1 MFLFIL
7 ITCLEKYNKM
17 QRVIIAVLVL
27 AASFSCEE
35 VDKLL
40 TFSVNNEV
48 TIQIPASTVID
59 LPVGIPTPDVTTN
72 SDQTFQNNNTRASLV
87 KDVKLQEM
95 KLTITAPTGKTFSFL
110 KSIHIY
116 ISTGQNDELL
126 LASLE
131 DVPANVNNITLKP
144 TGEKLDLYVKAS
156 SYKLRTS
163 IITDET
169 LTQNVDVK
177 ANLRFKVTAAPL

>member
-1 MFLFIL
+1 
-7 ITCLEKYNKM
+7 M
-17 QRVIIAVLVL
+17 QRVIIAIAAL
-27 AASFSCEE
+27 AVAFSCEE

-72 SDQTFQNNNTRASLV
+72 SDQTFQNNNTKASLV
-87 KDVKLQEM
+87 KDVKLHEM
-95 KLTITAPTGKTFSFL
+95 KLTITTPTGKTFSFL

-116 ISTGQNDELL
+116 ISTGQNDEML

-131 DVPANVNNITLKP
+131 DVPANVSNITLKP
-144 TGEKLDLYVKAS
+144 TGEKLDKYVKAS

-163 IITDET
+163 IVTDET

-177 ANLRFKVTAAPL
+177 ADLKFQVTAAPL

>member
-1 MFLFIL
+1 
-7 ITCLEKYNKM
+7 M

-110 KSIHIY
+110 KSIYIY

-144 TGEKLDLYVKAS
+144 TGEKLDPYVKAS